1 MDNTID
7 TLMMFDFKV
16 HALNILRALYKDSR
30 LGEVV
35 TPFVADGLM
44 AAILGFQSPFWAVS
58 LFCILITISLKVI
71 FKISAGKYSPL
82 ICIHPFHSCCQGV
95 NLRFDKFKRI
105 FNKLC

>member
-1 MDNTID
+1 MD
-7 TLMMFDFKV
+7 TLMMSDFQV

-58 LFCILITISLKVI
+58 VLYFS
-71 FKISAGKYSPL
+71 YY
-82 ICIHPFHSCCQGV
+82 HPI
-95 NLRFDKFKRI
+95 NNDED
-105 FNKLC
+105 

>member
-1 MDNTID
+1 MD
-7 TLMMFDFKV
+7 TLMMLDNTMDTLMMSDSQV

-58 LFCILITISLKVI
+58 VLHFS
-71 FKISAGKYSPL
+71 YY
-82 ICIHPFHSCCQGV
+82 HPI
-95 NLRFDKFKRI
+95 NNDEDEI
-105 FNKLC
+105 FNP